1 MRPNAAT
8 DPTRIDRPRRRPA
21 IAIVIAAGLAVL
33 AAGCGGS
40 GGGAPSAA
48 SAPTSSGGALAFAR
62 CMRSHGVTSFPD
74 PTGGGQIPKPLV
86 VEARNAD
93 PSRFDAANAAC
104 RHLLPDGPPQGQTI
118 TAADQ
123 ADYLHAAACMRRH
136 GFPGFPD
143 PTFPDGGVTAE
154 IPASIDQ
161 NSAPFKRAAA
171 TCTKL
176 IPAGLP
182 YSSLGAP

>member
-1 MRPNAAT
+1 MRPNAPT
-8 DPTRIDRPRRRPA
+8 DPTRIDRPRRRAA
-21 IAIVIAAGLAVL
+21 IAVVAAAGLAVL
-33 AAGCGGS
+33 AAGCGG
-40 GGGAPSAA
+40 GAPGPA
-48 SAPTSSGGALAFAR
+48 SAPTTSSGALTFAR
-62 CMRSHGVTSFPD
+62 CMRSHGVAGFPD

-104 RHLLPDGPPQGQTI
+104 RHLLSAGPPQGQTI

-143 PTFPDGGVTAE
+143 PTFPAGGVTAE

-161 NSAPFKRAAA
+161 DSAPFKRAAA
-171 TCTKL
+171 TCTRL

>member
-1 MRPNAAT
+1 VRRNAAT
-8 DPTRIDRPRRRPA
+8 DPIRIDRPRRRAA
-21 IAIVIAAGLAVL
+21 IAIAATAGLAVL

-40 GGGAPSAA
+40 GAPGAA
-48 SAPTSSGGALAFAR
+48 SAPTTPSGALAFAR
-62 CMRSHGVTSFPD
+62 CMRSRGVPSFPD
-74 PTGGGQIPKPLV
+74 PTSSGQIPKPLV
-86 VEARNAD
+86 VAARNTN

-104 RHLLPDGPPQGQTI
+104 RHLLPEVGSPQGQTI

-143 PTFPDGGVTAE
+143 PTFPNGGVTAE
-154 IPASIDQ
+154 VPASIDQ
-161 NSAPFKRAAA
+161 DSARFKRAAA
-171 TCTKL
+171 TCTRL

-182 YSSLGAP
+182 YSSSGAP